1 MSSKIL
7 DEESVLCHKDEIDR
21 LERHARRR
29 LGGRVQGFRLLIQ
42 GCGLVLQGTTL
53 TFHAKQIA
61 QHAIMEATRL
71 PILANE
77 IEVASYCY
85 DSGYDS

>member
-1 MSSKIL
+1 MNYQIL
-7 DEESVLCHKDEIDR
+7 EEVSVLCHQDEIDL

-29 LGGRVQGFRLLIQ
+29 LSGRVRDFRLLLTE
-42 GCGLVLQGTTL
+42 CGLVLQGTAL
-53 TFHAKQIA
+53 TYHEKQIA

-77 IEVASYCY
+77 IEVAPFTAPS
-85 DSGYDS
+85 

>member
-1 MSSKIL
+1 MNSQVL
-7 DEESVLCHKDEIDR
+7 EEATVLCHQDEIHR

-42 GCGLVLQGTTL
+42 GCGLVLQGNTL
-53 TFHAKQIA
+53 TFHAKQLA

-71 PILANE
+71 PIVANE
-77 IEVASYCY
+77 IEVAS
-85 DSGYDS
+85 SGG